1 MLSLAHRS
9 NERVPGSDG
18 LRNGAK
24 PVVPRP
30 GQPGWLPQHL
40 EDDFDRRALVPRLLV
55 LTILGAGAFLEYGHG
70 HREGHWIVLVVYCLT
85 TVVLALASRFGAGR
99 PWLPWAA
106 TVTDAALAVYVIADH
121 LPRDAHDLFLATD
134 AVSLLPAIL
143 LLIQTGMRLRR
154 DLVATF
160 VGIVV
165 GGWLAS
171 LVLFQQFGLFPANG
185 ATPAFGFRQTLGF
198 LSFTVAA
205 GFVLYAVHRTR
216 LAWAAVLKARWDR
229 MLLSRFLP
237 EGIAAEVVASEEATE
252 VAERHA
258 CLLAVDIRGFSAL
271 TRERP
276 GRDVVNDLMTFRR
289 FVHDAISRHGG
300 IVDKYLGDGV
310 LAVFLDGTPE
320 EQAARAFDASDEIM
334 RPLNTWRSHDE
345 MPSGTHIIATL
356 HCGFVLAGIFDD
368 GRRAEFTVLGP
379 AMNAL
384 PRMERRSKEANLGV
398 VTSKKFL
405 RLLTPDRRA
414 RLDARRVERRPGDED
429 LPDILSVRFVE
440 AEATAHERLAR

>member
-1 MLSLAHRS
+1 MLNLIRRRDPPPPES
-9 NERVPGSDG
+9 NGPG
-18 LRNGAK
+18 K
-24 PVVPRP
+24 PVLGRHPA
-30 GQPGWLPQHL
+30 GGLP
-40 EDDFDRRALVPRLLV
+40 EYMENDFDRRALVPRLLV
-55 LTILGAGAFLEYGHG
+55 LAILGAGAFLEYGHG

-85 TVVLALASRFGAGR
+85 TVVLAFASRFAVGGR
-99 PWLPWAA
+99 WLPWAA
-106 TVTDAALAVYVIADH
+106 TVTDSVLAVYVIADH
-121 LPRDAHDLFLATD
+121 LPRDARDLFLATD

-154 DLVATF
+154 DLVAAF
-160 VGIVV
+160 AGIVA

-171 LVLFQQFGLFPANG
+171 LALLLFTETFPVG
-185 ATPAFGFRQTLGF
+185 GTTPAFAFRQTLGF
-198 LSFTVAA
+198 LSFAVAA

-276 GRDVVNDLMTFRR
+276 GREIINDLMAFRR
-289 FVHDAISRHGG
+289 FVHDAVSRHGG

-310 LAVFLDGTPE
+310 LAVFLDGSPE
-320 EQAARAFDASDEIM
+320 EQAARAFDAANEIL

-345 MPSGTHIIATL
+345 MPSGTHVIATL
-356 HCGFVLAGIFDD
+356 HCGFVLAGVFDD

-384 PRMERRSKEANLGV
+384 PRMERRSKQANLGV
-398 VTSKKFL
+398 VASKRFL
-405 RLLTPDRRA
+405 RLLTPSRRA
-414 RLDARRVERRPGDED
+414 RLDARPVGRRPGDED
-429 LPDILSVRFVE
+429 VPDILSVRFTE
-440 AEATAHERLAR
+440 AGATAQEGIVR

>member
-1 MLSLAHRS
+1 M
-9 NERVPGSDG
+9 
-18 LRNGAK
+18 
-24 PVVPRP
+24 
-30 GQPGWLPQHL
+30 
-40 EDDFDRRALVPRLLV
+40 PRLLV
-55 LTILGAGAFLEYGHG
+55 LAILGAGAFLEYGHG

-99 PWLPWAA
+99 SWLPWAA

-121 LPRDAHDLFLATD
+121 LPRDAHDLVLATD

-160 VGIVV
+160 AGIVV
-165 GGWLAS
+165 VGWLAS
-171 LVLFQQFGLFPANG
+171 LALFQQAGIFPANG
-185 ATPAFGFRQTLGF
+185 GKPAFAFRQTLGF
-198 LSFTVAA
+198 LSFAVAA

-237 EGIAAEVVASEEATE
+237 EGIAAEVMSEETTE

-258 CLLAVDIRGFSAL
+258 CLMAVDIRGFSAL

-276 GRDVVNDLMTFRR
+276 GREVVDDLMSFRR
-289 FVHDAISRHGG
+289 FVHDAVSRHGG

-320 EQAARAFDASDEIM
+320 EQAARAFDAADEIL
-334 RPLNTWRSHDE
+334 RPLKTWRTHDE
-345 MPSGTHIIATL
+345 MPSGTHVIATL
-356 HCGFVLAGIFDD
+356 HCGFVLAGVFDD

-384 PRMERRSKEANLGV
+384 PRMERRSKMDNLGV
-398 VTSKKFL
+398 VASKRFL
-405 RLLTPDRRA
+405 RLLTPSRRA
-414 RLDARRVERRPGDED
+414 RIDARRIKRRPGDED
-429 LPDILSVRFVE
+429 LPDILAVRFIE
-440 AEATAHERLAR
+440 AEAISHGGAIR

>member
-1 MLSLAHRS
+1 MLG
-9 NERVPGSDG
+9 V
-18 LRNGAK
+18 
-24 PVVPRP
+24 
-30 GQPGWLPQHL
+30 
-40 EDDFDRRALVPRLLV
+40 
-55 LTILGAGAFLEYGHG
+55 GAFLEYGHG
-70 HREGHWIVLVVYCLT
+70 HREGHWIVLMVYGLT
-85 TVVLALASRFGAGR
+85 TIVLALASRPGAGWA
-99 PWLPWAA
+99 WLPWAA

-143 LLIQTGMRLRR
+143 LLVQTGMRLRR

-160 VGIVV
+160 AGIVT

-171 LVLFQQFGLFPANG
+171 LALLQYSATLPANG
-185 ATPAFGFRQTLGF
+185 ITPAFTFRQTMGLI
-198 LSFTVAA
+198 SFAVTA

-237 EGIAAEVVASEEATE
+237 EGIAAEVVSSEDMTE
-252 VAERHA
+252 ITERHA

-271 TRERP
+271 TRDRSA
-276 GRDVVNDLMTFRR
+276 RDIIDDLMAFRR
-289 FVHDAISRHGG
+289 FVHDAVSRQGG

-310 LAVFLDGTPE
+310 LAVFLSGTPE
-320 EQAARAFDASDEIM
+320 EQAAQAFDAAEEIL
-334 RPLNTWRSHDE
+334 RPLNTWQSHDE
-345 MPSGTHIIATL
+345 MPSGTHVIATL
-356 HCGFVLAGIFDD
+356 HCGLVLAGVFDD

-398 VTSKKFL
+398 VASKKFL
-405 RLLTPDRRA
+405 HLLAPFRRE
-414 RLDARRVERRPGDED
+414 RLDARPVPRRLGDED
-429 LPDILSVRFVE
+429 LPDLLSVRFVGSK
-440 AEATAHERLAR
+440 AACHEGSTR

>member
-1 MLSLAHRS
+1 MLNLIRRQDPHAPESDGPDR
-9 NERVPGSDG
+9 RVPGRHPAVG
-18 LRNGAK
+18 L
-24 PVVPRP
+24 PEY
-30 GQPGWLPQHL
+30 L
-40 EDDFDRRALVPRLLV
+40 ENDFDRRALVPRLLV
-55 LTILGAGAFLEYGHG
+55 LAILGAGAFLEYGHG

-85 TVVLALASRFGAGR
+85 TVVLAFASRFAVGGR
-99 PWLPWAA
+99 WLPWAA

-143 LLIQTGMRLRR
+143 LLIHTGMRLRR
-154 DLVATF
+154 DLVAAF
-160 VGIVV
+160 AGIVAA
-165 GGWLAS
+165 GWLAALAVLTHSAS
-171 LVLFQQFGLFPANG
+171 LPATG
-185 ATPAFGFRQTLGF
+185 TTPAFAFRQTLGF
-198 LSFTVAA
+198 LSFAVAA

-237 EGIAAEVVASEEATE
+237 EGVAAEVMASDETTE

-276 GRDVVNDLMTFRR
+276 GHEVISDLMAFRR
-289 FVHDAISRHGG
+289 FVHDAVSRHGG

-310 LAVFLDGTPE
+310 LAVFLDGSPE
-320 EQAARAFDASDEIM
+320 DQAARAFDAADEIL
-334 RPLNTWRSHDE
+334 RPLNASRSHGE
-345 MPSGTHIIATL
+345 MPSGTHVIATL
-356 HCGFVLAGIFDD
+356 HSGLVLAGVFDD

-384 PRMERRSKEANLGV
+384 PRMERRSKMSNLGV
-398 VTSKKFL
+398 VASKRFL
-405 RLLTPDRRA
+405 RLLTSARRA
-414 RLDARRVERRPGDED
+414 RLDARPVERRPGDED
-429 LPDILSVRFVE
+429 LPDILSVRFTEIRRVSRE
-440 AEATAHERLAR
+440 GMPR

>member
-1 MLSLAHRS
+1 VPADDRS
-9 NERVPGSDG
+9 ETG
-18 LRNGAK
+18 LDAAA
-24 PVVPRP
+24 PTVW
-30 GQPGWLPQHL
+30 QTGWLPEQL
-40 EDDFDRRALVPRLLV
+40 ENDFDRRALVPRLLV
-55 LTILGAGAFLEYGHG
+55 LAILAAGAFLEYGHG

-85 TVVLALASRFGAGR
+85 TIVLALASRSGGSR
-99 PWLPWAA
+99 SWLPWAA
-106 TVTDAALAVYVIADH
+106 TVTDAGLAVYVIADH

-154 DLVATF
+154 DLVAAF
-160 VGIVV
+160 AGIVA
-165 GGWLAS
+165 GGWIAS
-171 LVLFQQFGLFPANG
+171 LAVLEQAGSFPASG
-185 ATPAFGFRQTLGF
+185 VTPAFGFRQTLGF
-198 LSFTVAA
+198 LSFAVAA

-237 EGIAAEVVASEEATE
+237 EGIAAEVVASEETAE
-252 VAERHA
+252 VVERHA

-276 GRDVVNDLMTFRR
+276 GSEVVNDLMAFRR
-289 FVHDAISRHGG
+289 FVHDAISRNGG

-310 LAVFLDGTPE
+310 LAVFLDGKPE
-320 EQAARAFDASDEIM
+320 EQAARAFDAADEIM

-345 MPSGTHIIATL
+345 MPSGTHVIATL

-379 AMNAL
+379 AVNVL
-384 PRMERRSKEANLGV
+384 PRMERRSKEANLGI

-405 RLLTPDRRA
+405 RLLAPDRRV
-414 RLDARRVERRPGDED
+414 RLDARRIERRPGDED

-440 AEATAHERLAR
+440 ARATAYDGAAH